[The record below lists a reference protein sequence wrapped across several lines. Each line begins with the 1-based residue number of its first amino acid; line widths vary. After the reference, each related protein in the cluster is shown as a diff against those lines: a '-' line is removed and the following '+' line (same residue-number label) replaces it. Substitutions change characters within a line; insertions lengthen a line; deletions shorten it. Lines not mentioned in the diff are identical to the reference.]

1 MTKNLQTLAF
11 IANLDSLFTGHR
23 EPLIDIEIQALEDFD
38 SVKTVLEETF
48 SDEVIAAAWEKSDDC
63 NTNERKTL
71 CKAMDISFHQKF
83 KKLHDSFKVVREYY
97 TQIVPEIDAGIY
109 VNSLSS
115 VMSLVDL
122 YSNKTELFR
131 RDQRHVFKN
140 FCQPLIN

>member
-23 EPLIDIEIQALEDFD
+23 EPLIDLEIQALEDFD

-63 NTNERKTL
+63 MESTDERKKL
-71 CKAMDISFHQKF
+71 CKAMDISFHQQF

-97 TQIVPEIDAGIY
+97 TQIVPDIDAGIY

-140 FCQPLIN
+140 F